1 MDRIYKILPKHA
13 FLPIFI
19 SLFINVNAYFISR
32 VFTARLYHK
41 DLSGKI
47 DKSIP
52 FVKEFMIIYMLA
64 YVVWIVGYIV
74 IGREEKSICYK
85 IFTAEQ
91 IAKIMCLLC
100 FIFIPTTMVRPHI
113 MGNEWLDIFCKMVYD
128 SDQVLSNGQYIADNL
143 FPSVHCLESWVCF
156 RGALKSQR
164 MGKVYTVIMG
174 ICTVLIFASTL
185 LVKQHI
191 IIDVFG
197 GVAVFEVAMYIENKL
212 EVSRLY
218 YYFENRKQKRLSNN
232 EE

>member
-1 MDRIYKILPKHA
+1 
-13 FLPIFI
+13 
-19 SLFINVNAYFISR
+19 
-32 VFTARLYHK
+32 
-41 DLSGKI
+41 
-47 DKSIP
+47 
-52 FVKEFMIIYMLA
+52 
-64 YVVWIVGYIV
+64 
-74 IGREEKSICYK
+74 
-85 IFTAEQ
+85 
-91 IAKIMCLLC
+91 
-100 FIFIPTTMVRPHI
+100 MVRPHI
-113 MGNEWLDIFCKMVYD
+113 MGNEWLDIFCKMVYS
-128 SDQVLSNGQYIADNL
+128 SDGVLSNGQFIADNL

-156 RGALKSQR
+156 RGALKSKR
-164 MGKVYTVIMG
+164 MGNIYTVIMG